1 MPLRRRTFLLGS
13 GGAVASLAGCADVFS
28 ASTPMVD
35 LDLANYTAE
44 TQPLKLELLRT
55 DRDDHGGALAFA
67 REFELPPPSE
77 DESAGVVRE
86 PDVVQRR
93 RYLVRVL
100 PKFGRG
106 QWHHHHFYPGED
118 ATDPDSEEIFVALY
132 RDEETENL
140 YFRFP

>member
-1 MPLRRRTFLLGS
+1 MSLRRRAFLLGS
-13 GGAVASLAGCADVFS
+13 SGAVVSLSGCADLFS
-28 ASTPMVD
+28 STGPKID
-35 LDLANYTAE
+35 LVLANYTDE
-44 TQPLKLELLRT
+44 TQPMKVEILRT
-55 DRDDHGGALAFA
+55 DRDDQGDALVFA
-67 REFELPPPSE
+67 REFEPPPPPE

-86 PDVVQRR
+86 SDVVQRR

-106 QWHHHHFYPGED
+106 QWHHHHFYPGGD
-118 ATDPDSEEIFVALY
+118 TTDPDSDEIFVALY

>member
-1 MPLRRRTFLLGS
+1 MSLRRRAFLLGS
-13 GGAVASLAGCADVFS
+13 SGVVASLSGCTDVFS
-28 ASTPMVD
+28 TSSPTVD
-35 LDLANYTAE
+35 LNLANYTAE

-55 DRDDHGGALAFA
+55 DRDDHGDANVFA
-67 REFELPPPSE
+67 REFELPPPPA
-77 DESAGVVRE
+77 DEPAGVVRE

-118 ATDPDSEEIFVALY
+118 GTDPDSEEIFVALY
-132 RDEETENL
+132 RDDETENL
-140 YFRFP
+140 YVRFP